1 MDKFYLV
8 KSNPNWADEIDFE
21 GFDLFD
27 EDEYQEALKEFQKPD
42 IPTELSFWG
51 GNQEY
56 FVRAKEVLSDLKNAE
71 VIDVDKYDFL
81 VEHFGDHYGDTYYGW
96 WLNADEQADEDED
109 YDDEEDYD
117 EDEE

>member
-8 KSNPNWADEIDFE
+8 KSSPNWADEIDFE

-27 EDEYQEALKEFQKPD
+27 EDEYQNALKEFQKPD

-71 VIDVDKYDFL
+71 VIDIDEYDFL

-109 YDDEEDYD
+109 YDDEEDCD